1 MTTMIE
7 KLYSKYQD
15 NPYMIQRLELHL
27 TNLPG
32 LLEQEHK
39 RYDERVSRFNEL
51 TLEQETFFKVFL
63 SKHQY
68 YYMPHNN
75 LYYEYDG
82 KTYKIIKDDDIH
94 HTLLSTITD
103 EGKLIQ
109 WKHKTK
115 QTIVKKIKERTLFK
129 STPET
134 YTIQNV
140 LNFLQTIFSTKIES
154 KYFLTVIGDCILKKN
169 GDELYFVSSNMKK
182 VVTLIDSIGYITT
195 GTSIMNNFIT
205 KFHDSHKIN
214 TYRLINTSEI
224 DNAFSYDIIKEI
236 LNQIGIDM
244 LCVATHYSD
253 RYTSAEN
260 YLHLCTFK
268 PSPTPSP
275 IQVEKNDKSVTERTF
290 EISND
295 VKMKI
300 DESVRN
306 NIMYFVENPL
316 EKIVDEFISQC
327 IETVASES
335 SISWKNVHYIW
346 KLYLTNLSIPN
357 MIYSTQLQSL
367 LAEKIEN
374 TNENGNI
381 VFLNVTSKYLPYV
394 SSFLS
399 FWDKY
404 IVITNDNF
412 DDEYEIDELITLYKN
427 SNQKISQ
434 ISDTNMIKMV
444 RHYFSPQ
451 VEIIDNKYVTNIKC
465 NLWSKHDDINEYLYY
480 FKNITSKADE
490 KAQQLISFEELY
502 QGYRNYFKAKSVTEQ
517 KTFPIVSKHFFEKFI
532 SNQLT
537 TYIQF
542 DKFVSSDWL
551 FC

>member
-1 MTTMIE
+1 METEMISMLE

-15 NPYMIQRLELHL
+15 NPYMIQRLQLHL

-39 RYDERVSRFNEL
+39 RYEERVSRFNEL
-51 TLEQETFFKVFL
+51 TLEQETFFKIFL

-115 QTIVKKIKERTLFK
+115 QTIVKKIKERTLIK

-140 LNFLQTIFSTKIES
+140 LSFLQTIFSTKIES

-224 DNAFSYDIIKEI
+224 DNVFSYDIIKEI

-244 LCVATHYSD
+244 LCVAAHYSD
-253 RYTSAEN
+253 RYTSADN
-260 YLHLCTFK
+260 YL
-268 PSPTPSP
+268 
-275 IQVEKNDKSVTERTF
+275 
-290 EISND
+290 
-295 VKMKI
+295 KMKI
-300 DESVRN
+300 DENVRN

-327 IETVASES
+327 IEKVAVES
-335 SISWKNVHYIW
+335 SITWKNVHYIW
-346 KLYLTNLSIPN
+346 KLYLNNLNIPN
-357 MIYSTQLQSL
+357 MIYSTQLQTL
-367 LAEKIEN
+367 LADKIAN

-399 FWDKY
+399 FWEKY

-412 DDEYEIDELITLYKN
+412 DDEYEIDELITLYK
-427 SNQKISQ
+427 SSEQKISQ
-434 ISDTNMIKMV
+434 ISDTNMIKMI

-465 NLWSKHDDINEYLYY
+465 NLWSKHDDIMEYLHYY
-480 FKNITSKADE
+480 KTITGKAGG
-490 KAQQLISFEELY
+490 KGQQLISFEELY
-502 QGYRNYFKAKSVTEQ
+502 QGYRNYFKAKCVTEQ
-517 KTFPIVSKHFFEKFI
+517 KTFPIVSKQFFEKFI

-537 TYIQF
+537 IYIQF
-542 DKFVSSDWL
+542 DKFVSWDWIQE
-551 FC
+551 